1 LETKPPSQWVQ
12 HKPAPND
19 ETITPKSQLPPRP
32 EWFKKDGINEIERTM
47 LPEWFDASSSHRTPE
62 SYAKSRGKI
71 IEMSETL
78 SNRNVSN
85 AMIRRSV
92 VGDAGSLQRLRG
104 FLVNWGI
111 INRDAINDSAPTS
124 ASLRP
129 DRKRSAKFNNDMRD
143 DLIVAVTEQAAK
155 KRKLVSSSG
164 SLSIDWQE
172 IAVRVGHGVNAE
184 ECQQNFMTAEL
195 KEESSDSS
203 DVSMDVA
210 AQGSTEQSAGVA
222 PTNVKANGMAQ
233 QKEFIQNLVENSDP
247 QVLKKMFQ
255 AAVQATTNN
264 TIDMQTASLLG
275 IHATETIANARGHEI
290 DLAVRLSKLLDARM
304 QKLENRMSMLDDVEG
319 ILEAEKVALEMERR
333 DLYTARCRHWFGGV

>member
-1 LETKPPSQWVQ
+1 
-12 HKPAPND
+12 
-19 ETITPKSQLPPRP
+19 
-32 EWFKKDGINEIERTM
+32 
-47 LPEWFDASSSHRTPE
+47 
-62 SYAKSRGKI
+62 
-71 IEMSETL
+71 MSETL